1 MARNPLYPVSAGETA
16 VDKLLNQT
24 LPRIIADKEAANER
38 QQVRDDALTQQSIQ
52 NNLNRDKFNFDKAQ
66 AKDARD
72 EKRRE
77 EAFNNASVII
87 DQAESVTDPA
97 KKAILYE
104 RAGKFI
110 LESGRN
116 PSDFGIGE
124 TGAITEQIRGT
135 IESDTSYDKHK
146 IHLDPSTNQSSTEA
160 QINKAYFAVAQIK
173 NTLSDTNKTEF
184 ESFVSDWETID
195 DTRFDFYKRPEY
207 AQSTIATIQEATKSS
222 KITTDFNSVPTEFRK
237 EIIDAIMAGRSGQDA
252 LLGAPTN
259 EEVNAYYKANY
270 NSGELANESGKLY
283 LGEWYE
289 TLDKVEERTTYF
301 SNIPIDQAVVD
312 ARNVVYAISVT
323 KPSGKTELD
332 PEDGKIKA
340 LPLEEDALRKAAVE
354 FGIPEKVLLQIED
367 MFLPAPPTPVDPAI
381 AKKEKARIE
390 ARNKKREEDK
400 VSLYGGALQGGGMN
414 ANRWRSVKVYSDS
427 PSNASRMKA
436 EVNLRGQIAEYN
448 KTYPEAK
455 VTFEEILQLYNQ
467 SKKRK

>member
-87 DQAESVTDPA
+87 EQADLLTDPA

-104 RAGKFI
+104 RAGKYI

-124 TGAITEQIRGT
+124 GGAITEQIQGT
-135 IESDTSYDKHK
+135 IESDTSYDEHK

-173 NTLSDTNKTEF
+173 NTLSETNKTEF

-207 AQSTIATIQEATKSS
+207 AQSTIDTLQTATKDS
-222 KITTDFNSVPTEFRK
+222 KITVDYSSVPTELRK
-237 EIIDAIMAGRSGQDA
+237 EIIDAIMAGRSSADA
-252 LLGAPTN
+252 LLGAPTS
-259 EEVNAYYKANY
+259 EEVNAYYEQNY
-270 NSGELANESGKLY
+270 NPFKLANESGKLY

-289 TLDKVEERTTYF
+289 TLDTSEERTTYL

-312 ARNVVYAISVT
+312 ARNIVYALSVT
-323 KPSGKTELD
+323 KKL
-332 PEDGKIKA
+332 EDQIEG
-340 LPLEEDALRKAAVE
+340 EALRKAAVE

-367 MFLPAPPTPVDPAI
+367 EFLPQPPAEVDPEI
-381 AKKEKARIE
+381 DKKEKARIE

-400 VSLYGGALQGGGMN
+400 VALYGNILQGGGMN

-427 PSNASRMKA
+427 PSNESRMKA